1 MEISTGK
8 SRLDQRGAEKMRGR
22 NTQGGQGVCVK
33 FAAVAFVF
41 SDGDVHDRTTSDHVV
56 LGACHWLKR
65 LWRHSKPLQSP
76 QSHIHGSIVYF
87 WSFLVQM
94 SFLVVMH
101 EVIIP
106 TVPTSFVWRA
116 KWKIQNRGILDFCQQ
131 KIVK

>member
-22 NTQGGQGVCVK
+22 NTRGGQGVRVK

-76 QSHIHGSIVYF
+76 QSHNRGSKVYF

-94 SFLVVMH
+94 SFLEVMH

-106 TVPTSFVWRA
+106 TSFGNL
-116 KWKIQNRGILDFCQQ
+116 KIAEN
-131 KIVK
+131 

>member
-1 MEISTGK
+1 
-8 SRLDQRGAEKMRGR
+8 MRGR
-22 NTQGGQGVCVK
+22 NTQGGQGVRVK

-87 WSFLVQM
+87 WSFLVQYACA
-94 SFLVVMH
+94 LYYYDL
-101 EVIIP
+101 I
-106 TVPTSFVWRA
+106 
-116 KWKIQNRGILDFCQQ
+116 
-131 KIVK
+131 